1 MINLSIC
8 YAWNSI
14 RNSCRNKFKI
24 SAPTR
29 KKVKLLDRSYSVLD
43 IQNYFEHQYQSSII
57 NYQSSIIKQHKS
69 FPDDPPIRIYVGKI
83 ENNISFKIKT
93 GYYLQL
99 LMLETIKLLGSTKI
113 K

>member
-14 RNSCRNKFKI
+14 RNSYKNKFKI

-43 IQNYFEHQYQSSII
+43 IQNYFEH
-57 NYQSSIIKQHKS
+57 IIKQHKS
-69 FPDDPPIRIYVGKI
+69 FTDDPPIRIYVGKI

-93 GYYLQL
+93 GYYLQP
-99 LMLETIKLLGSTKI
+99 LMLETVKLLGSTKI